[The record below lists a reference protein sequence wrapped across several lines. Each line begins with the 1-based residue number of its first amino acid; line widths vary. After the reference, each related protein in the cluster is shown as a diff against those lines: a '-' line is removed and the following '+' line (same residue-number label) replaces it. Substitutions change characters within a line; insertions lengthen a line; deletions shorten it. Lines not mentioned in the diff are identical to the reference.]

1 MGKNNIHKTG
11 IIAGLLYYLLLSTG
25 CTNEV
30 PVPKETAMPLVVKA
44 SISQFGD
51 NWVTKAEEDSHA
63 SDYDKQSFVDGDQI
77 TISKNSETGVTY
89 QKKGTAWLPASGAT
103 PITVTGNSESLT
115 ASYPIAYTAVLSDQ
129 TSYTNLWQSN
139 RLIANATAM
148 GGNKVSFAF
157 APAACKITIEVVYTE
172 SRKPVSATF
181 NGTGVCDGSPNDAV
195 SFLCLSDKNT
205 QSNTH
210 TYTGIIKPADSR
222 TYTISVVS
230 NNGEAEKTGTY
241 SSSKKDFKAGHHYI
255 YKFSSTTDLILENV
269 SVEDFVSGGSGGLDA
284 S

>member
-30 PVPKETAMPLVVKA
+30 PVLKETAMPLVVEA
-44 SISQFGD
+44 SISRYGD

-77 TISKNSETGVTY
+77 TISKDNGDGVTY
-89 QKKGTAWLPASGAT
+89 QKKGAAWLPASGAT
-103 PITVTGNSESLT
+103 PITVTGSGESLT

-139 RLIANATAM
+139 RLIANKTAT
-148 GGNKVSFAF
+148 GGNKVTFAF
-157 APAACKITIEVVYTE
+157 APAACKVTIEVVYTE

-181 NGTGVCDGSPNDAV
+181 SGNDVCDGSPNNAV
-195 SFLCLSDKNT
+195 SFLCLSDKST

-210 TYTGIIKPADSR
+210 TYTGIIKPGSR

-230 NNGEAEKTGTY
+230 NNGTDKTGTY
-241 SSSKKDFKAGHHYI
+241 TGTTKTFKAGHHYI
-255 YKFSSTTDLILENV
+255 YKFSSTTDLILDNV
-269 SVEDFVSGGSGGLDA
+269 SVEDFTSGGSGELDA

>member
-30 PVPKETAMPLVVKA
+30 PVLKETAMPLVVEA

-77 TISKNSETGVTY
+77 TISKDNETGVTY
-89 QKKGTAWLPASGAT
+89 QKKGAAWVPALGVT
-103 PITVTGNSESLT
+103 PITVTGSGESLT
-115 ASYPIAYTAVLSDQ
+115 ASYPIAYTAVLADQ

-139 RLIANATAM
+139 RLIANATAT
-148 GGNKVSFAF
+148 GGNKVTLTF

-181 NGTGVCDGSPNDAV
+181 SGNDVCDGSPNNAV

-210 TYTGIIKPADSR
+210 TYTGIIKPGSR

-230 NNGEAEKTGTY
+230 NNNSDKTGTY
-241 SSSKKDFKAGHHYI
+241 TVNVTKDFKAGYHYI

-269 SVEDFVSGGSGGLDA
+269 SVEDFVSDGSGGLDA

>member
-25 CTNEV
+25 CSNEV
-30 PVPKETAMPLVVKA
+30 PELKEKAMPLVVKA
-44 SISQFGD
+44 SISRYGD

-63 SDYDKQSFVDGDQI
+63 SDYDKQRFEEGDQI
-77 TISKNSETGVTY
+77 TISKDYGGDGVTY

-129 TSYTNLWQSN
+129 TSYSNLWQSN
-139 RLIANATAM
+139 RLIANATVM

-172 SRKPVSATF
+172 NRKPVSATF
-181 NGTGVCDGSPNDAV
+181 SGSGVCDDSSNDAV

-230 NNGEAEKTGTY
+230 NNSSDITGTY
-241 SSSKKDFKAGHHYI
+241 AGTTKNFEAGHHYI

-269 SVEDFVSGGSGGLDA
+269 NVEDFVSDGSGGLDA

>member
-30 PVPKETAMPLVVKA
+30 PVLKETAMPLVVEA
-44 SISQFGD
+44 SISRYGD

-77 TISKNSETGVTY
+77 TIRKNSETGVTY
-89 QKKGTAWLPASGAT
+89 QKKGAAWVPALGTT
-103 PITVTGNSESLT
+103 PITVTGSGESLT
-115 ASYPIAYTAVLSDQ
+115 ASYPIEYTAVLSDQ

-181 NGTGVCDGSPNDAV
+181 SGSGVCDGSPNDAV

-205 QSNTH
+205 QSYTH

-230 NNGEAEKTGTY
+230 NNSSDKTGTY
-241 SSSKKDFKAGHHYI
+241 TSTTKNFEAGHHYI
-255 YKFSSTTDLILENV
+255 YKFSSTTDLILDNV
-269 SVEDFVSGGSGGLDA
+269 SVEDFVSDGSGGLDA

>member
-30 PVPKETAMPLVVKA
+30 PELKEKAMPLVVKA
-44 SISQFGD
+44 SISRFGD

-77 TISKNSETGVTY
+77 TISKDNGDGVTY
-89 QKKGTAWLPASGAT
+89 QKKGAAWVPALEVT
-103 PITVTGNSESLT
+103 PITVTGSGESLT

-139 RLIANATAM
+139 RLIANATAT
-148 GGNKVSFAF
+148 GGNKVTFAF
-157 APAACKITIEVVYTE
+157 APAACKVTIEVVYTE

-181 NGTGVCDGSPNDAV
+181 SGNDVCDGSPNNAV
-195 SFLCLSDKNT
+195 SFLCLSDKST

-210 TYTGIIKPADSR
+210 TYTGIIKPGSR

-230 NNGEAEKTGTY
+230 NNNSDKTGTY
-241 SSSKKDFKAGHHYI
+241 TDTTKNFEAGHHYI

>member
-44 SISQFGD
+44 SISRFGD

-77 TISKNSETGVTY
+77 TISKDNGDGVTY
-89 QKKGTAWLPASGAT
+89 QKKGAAWVPALEVT
-103 PITVTGNSESLT
+103 PITVTGSGESLT

-139 RLIANATAM
+139 RLIANATAT
-148 GGNKVSFAF
+148 GGNKVTFAF
-157 APAACKITIEVVYTE
+157 APAACKVTIEVVYTE

-181 NGTGVCDGSPNDAV
+181 SGNDVCDGSPNNAV
-195 SFLCLSDKNT
+195 SFLCLSDKST

-210 TYTGIIKPADSR
+210 TYTGIIKPGSR

-230 NNGEAEKTGTY
+230 NNGTDKTGTY
-241 SSSKKDFKAGHHYI
+241 TGTTKTFKAGHHYI
-255 YKFSSTTDLILENV
+255 YKFSSTTDLILDNV
-269 SVEDFVSGGSGGLDA
+269 SVEDFTSGGSGELDA

>member
-1 MGKNNIHKTG
+1 MGKNNIHTAEL
-11 IIAGLLYYLLLSTG
+11 IIGLLYYLLLSTG

-30 PVPKETAMPLVVKA
+30 PVLKETAMPLVVEA
-44 SISQFGD
+44 SISRYGD
-51 NWVTKAEEDSHA
+51 NWVTKAKEDSHA

-77 TISKNSETGVTY
+77 TIRKDSETGVTY
-89 QKKGTAWLPASGAT
+89 QKKGAAWVPASGAT
-103 PITVTGNSESLT
+103 PITVTGSSESLT
-115 ASYPIAYTAVLSDQ
+115 ASYPIEYTAVLADQ

-139 RLIANATAM
+139 RLIANATAT
-148 GGNKVSFAF
+148 GGNKVTLAF

-181 NGTGVCDGSPNDAV
+181 SGSGVCDDSSNDAV

-205 QSNTH
+205 QSYTH
-210 TYTGIIKPADSR
+210 TYTGIIKPGSR
-222 TYTISVVS
+222 NYMINVVS
-230 NNGEAEKTGTY
+230 NNG
-241 SSSKKDFKAGHHYI
+241 SDKKGNYTVNVTKNFEVGHHYI

-269 SVEDFVSGGSGGLDA
+269 SVEDFASGGSGGLDA